1 MQGLKEML
9 VEEQKYLEKIADA
22 VRKSS
27 LIVPE
32 GRLRI
37 SKSKYNPRY
46 YQCMEGG
53 NEIYISRTEKE
64 LPKHLA
70 QKDYNK
76 AVIKKVETR
85 LKQIQKIMQ
94 DYSDD
99 EIEKN
104 LYIHAQRTANL
115 GNSNRGNVE
124 SADKKV
130 V

>member
-22 VRKSS
+22 ARKSL

-64 LPKHLA
+64 LPKQLA

-94 DYSDD
+94 DYS
-99 EIEKN
+99 
-104 LYIHAQRTANL
+104 
-115 GNSNRGNVE
+115 VE

>member
-32 GRLRI
+32 GRFRI

-53 NEIYISRTEKE
+53 NEIYISRTEK
-64 LPKHLA
+64 
-70 QKDYNK
+70 
-76 AVIKKVETR
+76 
-85 LKQIQKIMQ
+85 
-94 DYSDD
+94 
-99 EIEKN
+99 
-104 LYIHAQRTANL
+104 
-115 GNSNRGNVE
+115 
-124 SADKKV
+124 
-130 V
+130 

>member
-22 VRKSS
+22 ARKSL
-27 LIVPE
+27 LILPE

-37 SKSKYNPRY
+37 SKSKYNHRY

-64 LPKHLA
+64 LPKQLA

-99 EIEKN
+99 EIEKIYTSMHKERQALVTPVEATWN
-104 LYIHAQRTANL
+104 QRI
-115 GNSNRGNVE
+115 
-124 SADKKV
+124 K
-130 V
+130 